1 MLTPFDHS
9 HILIHEGGR
18 LMPLVN
24 RELGAE
30 TIEMPCGKEGREDGA
45 VGVLKR
51 DDKGG
56 GRVGRVE

>member
-1 MLTPFDHS
+1 MPFNCS
-9 HILIHEGGR
+9 HILVHEGGR

-24 RELGAE
+24 RELGAK
-30 TIEMPCGKEGREDGA
+30 TIKMPYGKEGREDGA

-56 GRVGRVE
+56 GGVGRVE